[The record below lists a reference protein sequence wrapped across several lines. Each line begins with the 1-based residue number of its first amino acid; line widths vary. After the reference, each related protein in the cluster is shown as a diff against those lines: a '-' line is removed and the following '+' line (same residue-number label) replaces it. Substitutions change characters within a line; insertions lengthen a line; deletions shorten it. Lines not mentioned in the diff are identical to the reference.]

1 MNFSVDP
8 GIINIYET
16 WHRTVK
22 DRDLAGT
29 VALYTEDAILE
40 TPLALAVYPTQKT
53 GIVVGRAQI
62 LTFFED
68 SLRKFPGDLAQW
80 HRTGTLFV
88 NGHQLVWEYPR
99 NAPQGEQTDLI
110 EMMEIKNG
118 LIAYHRVYWGWYGV
132 RLLAPALQG

>member
-8 GIINIYET
+8 DIINIYET

-22 DRDLAGT
+22 DRDLA
-29 VALYTEDAILE
+29 
-40 TPLALAVYPTQKT
+40 
-53 GIVVGRAQI
+53 
-62 LTFFED
+62 
-68 SLRKFPGDLAQW
+68 QW
-80 HRTGTLFV
+80 YRTGTLFV